1 MKNLIGTMF
10 LGTSICFVC
19 AGLLVLNVPPPHHFA
34 EGLLSDFSK
43 YDRQRN
49 DRYSHFLAI
58 MDEPSLAPS
67 QGKRSYR
74 FFWLRTFHHP
84 VSVRVTRD
92 SLGAYITAV
101 ELSGAG
107 GYDPGKVLRRQQT
120 KLTDQQAD
128 EFERALEADGLWT
141 IPAHDDVARRH
152 MLDGAEWVIEA
163 STTKQRVITR
173 MSPKNEPARLMGERF
188 LSLTGWEFGDVY

>member
-10 LGTSICFVC
+10 IGTAICFVC
-19 AGLLVLNVPPPHHFA
+19 AGLIVLNAPPPHHFP
-34 EGLLSDFSK
+34 EGSLSDSSK
-43 YDRQRN
+43 YDRRRN
-49 DRYSHFLAI
+49 DRYSHFLSI
-58 MDEPSLAPS
+58 MEEPSLAPS
-67 QGKRSYR
+67 QGERSYR

-92 SLGAYITAV
+92 SLGAYLTVV

-107 GYDPGKVLRRQQT
+107 GYESGKILRRLQT
-120 KLTDQQAD
+120 ELTVQQAD
-128 EFERALEADGLWT
+128 EFERALEAGGLWT
-141 IPAHDDVARRH
+141 IPAHDDIAGLR

-163 STTKQRVITR
+163 STTKHRIITR
-173 MSPKNEPARLMGERF
+173 MSPQNEPGRLLGERF